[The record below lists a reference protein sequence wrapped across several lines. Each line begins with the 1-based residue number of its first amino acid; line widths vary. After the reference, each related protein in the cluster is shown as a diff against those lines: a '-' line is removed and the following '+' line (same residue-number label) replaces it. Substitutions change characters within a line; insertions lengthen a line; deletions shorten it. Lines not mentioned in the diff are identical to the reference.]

1 MKSHPLAELFPMIDD
16 AELKE
21 LAADIKANG
30 LNQPIVTHEGMIL
43 DGRHRFRACTL
54 ARVNPTFT
62 TFKGRDPLA
71 FVISA
76 NLRRRHLTTSQ
87 RSAIAAQMATAKVGN
102 HTQGAIGSF
111 DTDCSTST
119 KPALTNEQA
128 AQAMQVSVPSVK
140 RAKKMLAVATPK
152 EVEAVKAG
160 TATVAQVIKKH
171 EPKPL
176 TQGQQ
181 KSDPR
186 LFARL
191 ENELGAMLR
200 KIDELHK
207 QFPNGKH
214 HGAAIRL
221 VKDCMTEIE
230 QWQKV
235 KR

>member
-1 MKSHPLAELFPMIDD
+1 MMEDS
-16 AELKE
+16 ELKE

-30 LNQPIVTHEGMIL
+30 LSQHIVTLDGMIL
-43 DGRHRFRACTL
+43 DGRHRFRACGL
-54 ARVNPTFT
+54 ANVNPTFT

-76 NLRRRHLTTSQ
+76 NIHRRHLSVSQ
-87 RSAIAAQMATAKVGN
+87 RAEIAARMATAKDGKPAKNV
-102 HTQGAIGSF
+102 TGSN
-111 DTDCSTST
+111 DTGYQVPT

-128 AQAMQVSVPSVK
+128 ASAMGVSVPSVK
-140 RAKKMLAVATPK
+140 RAKQMLDMATPK

-160 TATVAQVIKKH
+160 KKTVTEVLKKH
-171 EPKPL
+171 EPPK
-176 TQGQQ
+176 QGQQ

-186 LFARL
+186 LFERL
-191 ENELGAMLR
+191 ENDLGAMLR

-214 HGAAIRL
+214 HDECITAI
-221 VKDCMTEIE
+221 KDCMNQVE
-230 QWQKV
+230 QWRKV